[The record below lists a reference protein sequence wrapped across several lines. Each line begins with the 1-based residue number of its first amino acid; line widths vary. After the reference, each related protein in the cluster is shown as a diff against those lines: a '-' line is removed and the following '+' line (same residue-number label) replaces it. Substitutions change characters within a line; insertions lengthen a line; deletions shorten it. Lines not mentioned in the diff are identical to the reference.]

1 MKKLLFIAFPLILF
15 SCGQESNK
23 PMTEDQK
30 EKVKE
35 EINPVITQL
44 FECVYQADF
53 EKYLSFWDSTEFT
66 YIINGQQADFK
77 VFKETNKQ
85 FWSELEYQKINRLSE
100 KLIIINQESVIYT
113 IIGNDEAKFKNGD
126 ILKVDP
132 YAASFLLKKVNG
144 LWKIHHAHGSGQFSN
159 IPKDLLTPAK

>member
-1 MKKLLFIAFPLILF
+1 MKRLLFIAFPLILF
-15 SCGQESNK
+15 SCGQQSNK

-66 YIINGQQADFK
+66 YIMNGQHADFK
-77 VFKETNKQ
+77 VFRDTNKQ
-85 FWSELEYQKINRLSE
+85 FWSELEYQKINILSE
-100 KLIIINQESVIYT
+100 KLIIINQESAIYT
-113 IIGNDEAKFKNGD
+113 LIGNDEAKFKNGD

>member
-1 MKKLLFIAFPLILF
+1 MKKLLFIVFPLILF

-23 PMTEDQK
+23 SMTEDQK
-30 EKVKE
+30 ERLKE

-44 FECVYQADF
+44 FEYVHQANF
-53 EKYLSFWDSTEFT
+53 AKYLSFWDSTEFT
-66 YIINGQQADFK
+66 YIMNGQPADFK

-85 FWSELEYQKINRLSE
+85 FWSGLEYQKINRLSE